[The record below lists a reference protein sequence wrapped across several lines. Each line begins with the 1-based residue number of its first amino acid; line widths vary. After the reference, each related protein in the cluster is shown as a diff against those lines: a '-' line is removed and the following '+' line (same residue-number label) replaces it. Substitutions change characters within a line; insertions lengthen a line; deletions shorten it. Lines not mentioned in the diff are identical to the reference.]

1 MGLENFLF
9 SLVILLT
16 IIVMYLYLA
25 KNTNNH
31 LNKNNSQS
39 LNDNQNNHSNDQINS
54 LTISS
59 SNGTNLNNVDK
70 KEDRILIKSSSN
82 SNNNTYDNNDNDS
95 NSSSNS
101 FRNSSSNSN
110 NNSSNLDKLLKHD
123 VLKISPPV
131 NITFSTLPSSQYY
144 FDTNREIDGRYYQVK
159 SSLNDVF
166 RYNPAPGILPGGLP
180 INQRTR
186 GNPTDIRQIGFLSGL
201 GRISKNVPLYG
212 YQTHSGSNQWIYFTN
227 EDLSGILI
235 KIPIE
240 YQKRNCLDHFCREI
254 YDGDIVQ
261 IPSIPYESR
270 STNNNTNAEESNQD
284 NIRMEDNYKAT
295 IYKLSLYH

>member
-16 IIVMYLYLA
+16 IIVIYLYLA
-25 KNTNNH
+25 KNTDKL
-31 LNKNNSQS
+31 LNKNNSQLLHS
-39 LNDNQNNHSNDQINS
+39 NQNNPINDQINS

-59 SNGTNLNNVDK
+59 SNGTNLNNVK
-70 KEDRILIKSSSN
+70 KKDDRIIMKSNSN
-82 SNNNTYDNNDNDS
+82 SNNNTSNNNDNDS
-95 NSSSNS
+95 NN
-101 FRNSSSNSN
+101 NSSSNSYSN
-110 NNSSNLDKLLKHD
+110 SNSSNLDKLLKHD

-131 NITFSTLPSSQYY
+131 NITFSTLPSSKYY

-166 RYNPAPGILPGGLP
+166 RYNPAPDILPGGLP

-186 GNPTDIRQIGFLSGL
+186 GDPTDIRQIGFLSGL
-201 GRISKNVPLYG
+201 GRISKILPLYG

-240 YQKRNCLDHFCREI
+240 YQKRNCLDNFCREI

-270 STNNNTNAEESNQD
+270 STNNNTNAEESNHD
-284 NIRMEDNYKAT
+284 NLRMEDNYKAT